1 MQNLKSKVDQLVKSV
16 AGLRAQIKDELTD
29 NIRNECDGLQKTLE
43 LAKSLLEKKDKH
55 PDEKEDTKLIN
66 NIVDR
71 EMDEHNQKMHSGQDA
86 KKSDELDAKIKSKM
100 KAEMDKRGFGEA
112 DATRHIID
120 RDKGNKPKETPLM
133 QSVDKTE
140 LYKALL
146 EKGLRES
153 ALLLKNW
160 GELDKSAADIAEQM
174 GKSNEIKP
182 FKQNIYDEKANIKRK
197 QTRTGEEVEGAGKNV
212 GVRRYTTSGSSVQAA
227 HEAAEA
233 KRQKKKTKEST
244 RTLKDFSPEEIKA
257 MEEKYNKSEDG
268 MDKVDYSKFPKST
281 PPKAKP
287 GKALDYSSMNK
298 PQNTEDSAPTINYG
312 EMNKPAPPK
321 AKPGKALDYGSMA
334 EKNPSQ
340 PKPKSWDDAREKT
353 RAARE
358 EIDRKAGMTA
368 HETFQEQKKMR
379 AKYGLKR

>member
-1 MQNLKSKVDQLVKSV
+1 MS
-16 AGLRAQIKDELTD
+16 
-29 NIRNECDGLQKTLE
+29 
-43 LAKSLLEKKDKH
+43 SL
-55 PDEKEDTKLIN
+55 
-66 NIVDR
+66 
-71 EMDEHNQKMHSGQDA
+71 
-86 KKSDELDAKIKSKM
+86 
-100 KAEMDKRGFGEA
+100 
-112 DATRHIID
+112 
-120 RDKGNKPKETPLM
+120 
-133 QSVDKTE
+133 
-140 LYKALL
+140 
-146 EKGLRES
+146 
-153 ALLLKNW
+153 
-160 GELDKSAADIAEQM
+160 
-174 GKSNEIKP
+174 
-182 FKQNIYDEKANIKRK
+182 
-197 QTRTGEEVEGAGKNV
+197 
-212 GVRRYTTSGSSVQAA
+212 YTTSGSSVQAA
-227 HEAAEA
+227 HEVAEA